1 MSLIKAIFEKNKIL
15 QAQIDLQKD
24 LSSQGG
30 DKPKKKRRAKKVRE
44 DPSIM
49 SEYNNIDAYLAQ
61 SMMGSRLNTQV
72 MNALASDATLQEFP
86 GHHNHSLVN

>member
-1 MSLIKAIFEKNKIL
+1 VK
-15 QAQIDLQKD
+15 
-24 LSSQGG
+24 
-30 DKPKKKRRAKKVRE
+30 E

-72 MNALASDATLQEFP
+72 MNALASEATLQEFP
-86 GHHNHSLVN
+86 GYNNHSLMQHLQNADNSMMSIPV